1 MERSRLRQVGLLVA
15 STLLLSGMTLELP
28 DLQSPQTIS
37 EFQLTIGTEAYARR
51 SGGRAGGG
59 SFRRSPS
66 SSGGSRSPSNRSS
79 GGSSNR
85 NSGSSNY
92 NRNSNRD
99 YRGGGTTVIPVPV
112 GPRNS
117 YYGNGGYS
125 TTSSGGDW
133 IVGLI
138 LLGVSTIVIVM
149 IAYYMIRALR
159 GLSGGSD
166 SGNRVVDNDIV
177 TVSKIQVALLAEA
190 RSVQSELTS
199 ISLGI
204 DTDTPEGL
212 LQLLQ
217 ESALALLRTPE
228 NWSHV
233 LASSQTVR
241 SREEAE
247 TLFSKLS
254 IAERSK
260 FGVETL
266 TNVGGRVHQ
275 RSDFRPNPDA
285 DPAAYI
291 VVTLLVGTA
300 HDQPL
305 FGEIRTTAALKQA
318 LEQLASVPSEYLMV
332 FELLWSPQDASD
344 SLTYDELLTEYTDM
358 VQI

>member
-1 MERSRLRQVGLLVA
+1 MERSRFRQICLLAA
-15 STLLLSGMTLELP
+15 STMLLSGISLELP
-28 DLQSPQTIS
+28 AIRSPQDIAQ
-37 EFQLTIGTEAYARR
+37 FQLTMGADAYARS

-66 SSGGSRSPSNRSS
+66 NSTPSNRSS

-85 NSGSSNY
+85 NSGSNNY

-112 GPRNS
+112 GPRV
-117 YYGNGGYS
+117 YNGSTYS

-138 LLGVSTIVIVM
+138 LLGVSTLVIVL
-149 IAYYMIRALR
+149 IVYYLIRAMK
-159 GLSGGSD
+159 GLAGGS
-166 SGNRVVDNDIV
+166 SSHNTVVDNDKV
-177 TVSKIQVALLAEA
+177 TISKIQVALLAEA
-190 RSVQSELTS
+190 RSVQSELSS
-199 ISLGI
+199 ISLEI
-204 DTDTPEGL
+204 DTDTSEGL

-233 LASSQTVR
+233 LSSSQTVK
-241 SREEAE
+241 SREAAE
-247 TLFSKLS
+247 TLFSQLS

-260 FGVETL
+260 FSVETL

-275 RSDFRPNPDA
+275 RGDFRPDPDA

-300 HDQPL
+300 HDKPL
-305 FGEIRTTAALKQA
+305 FSDIRTEAALKEA
-318 LEQLASVPSEYLMV
+318 LEQLAAISPEYLMV